1 MKKGLVFTTLLAL
14 MLVGLMLFSVMLIQ
28 NRNQRV
34 AEYNRQI
41 QLLKEQ
47 EQKLADKEAELNVLV
62 VRYEQGLTEGN
73 VELEALRAELEAL
86 KTVRDK
92 LQIQLEQ
99 SALDIEATREKL
111 KNEES
116 DQSYYLEVYNALTEG
131 LNKVKGYISAG

>member
-14 MLVGLMLFSVMLIQ
+14 VLVGLMLFSVMLIQ

-34 AEYNRQI
+34 EEYNRQV

-62 VRYEQGLTEGN
+62 LRYEKGLTEGSA
-73 VELEALRAELEAL
+73 ELDALRAELAAL

-92 LQIQLEQ
+92 LQTQLEQ
-99 SALDIEATREKL
+99 SALEIEATREKL

>member
-14 MLVGLMLFSVMLIQ
+14 VLVGLMLFSVMLIQ

-34 AEYNRQI
+34 EEYNRQV

-62 VRYEQGLTEGN
+62 LRYEKGLTEGS
-73 VELEALRAELEAL
+73 AELDALHAELAAL

-92 LQIQLEQ
+92 LQTQLEQ
-99 SALDIEATREKL
+99 SALEIEATREKL

-131 LNKVKGYISAG
+131 LEKVKGYISIG

>member
-14 MLVGLMLFSVMLIQ
+14 ILVVLMLFSVMLIQ

-34 AEYNRQI
+34 AEYNRQV

-47 EQKLADKEAELNVLV
+47 EQTLAQKETELSILLL
-62 VRYEQGLTEGN
+62 RYEQGLTEGTA
-73 VELEALRAELEAL
+73 ELEALQAELEAL
-86 KTVRDK
+86 KVVRDK
-92 LQIQLEQ
+92 LQTQVDQSVLDLE
-99 SALDIEATREKL
+99 AIREKL

-131 LNKVKGYISAG
+131 LNKVKGYIAGN

>member
-14 MLVGLMLFSVMLIQ
+14 VLVGLMLFSVMLIQ

-34 AEYNRQI
+34 AEYNHQI

-47 EQKLADKEAELNVLV
+47 EQKLAEKEEELNVLV
-62 VRYEQGLTEGN
+62 LRHEQGLTAGTA
-73 VELEALRAELEAL
+73 ELEALRAELEAL

-92 LQIQLEQ
+92 LQSQLEQ
-99 SALDIEATREKL
+99 SELDIETTREKL

>member
-14 MLVGLMLFSVMLIQ
+14 VLAGLMVFSVMLMQ

-34 AEYNRQI
+34 AEHNRQV

-62 VRYEQGLTEGN
+62 LRYEQGLTEGTA
-73 VELEALRAELEAL
+73 ELEALRAELKAL

-92 LQIQLEQ
+92 LQTQLEQ
-99 SALDIEATREKL
+99 SALDIESTREKL

>member
-14 MLVGLMLFSVMLIQ
+14 VLVGLMLFSVMLIQ

-34 AEYNRQI
+34 AEYNHQI

-47 EQKLADKEAELNVLV
+47 EQKLAEKEEELNVLV
-62 VRYEQGLTEGN
+62 LRHEQGLTAGTA
-73 VELEALRAELEAL
+73 ELEALHAELEAL

-92 LQIQLEQ
+92 LQSQLEQ
-99 SALDIEATREKL
+99 SELDIETTREKL

>member
-14 MLVGLMLFSVMLIQ
+14 ILVVLMLFSVMLIQ

-34 AEYNRQI
+34 AEYDRQV

-47 EQKLADKEAELNVLV
+47 EQKLEQKETELSILEL
-62 VRYEQGLTEGN
+62 RYEQGLTEGT
-73 VELEALRAELEAL
+73 AELEKLQAELAAL
-86 KTVRDK
+86 KVVRDK
-92 LQIQLEQ
+92 LQAQLEQ
-99 SALDIEATREKL
+99 SNVDLEATREKL

-131 LNKVKGYISAG
+131 LNKVKGYIAGN

>member
-1 MKKGLVFTTLLAL
+1 MKKGLIFTTLLAL
-14 MLVGLMLFSVMLIQ
+14 VLVGLMLFTVVLIQ
-28 NRNQRV
+28 EHNQRE
-34 AEYNRQI
+34 AEYDRQV

-47 EQKLADKEAELNVLV
+47 EQKLAEKEAELKVLEL
-62 VRYEQGLTEGN
+62 RYEQGMTDGKAK
-73 VELEALRAELEAL
+73 LEELRAELEAT

-92 LQIQLEQ
+92 LQAQLDQ
-99 SALDIEATREKL
+99 SVADIEATRERL

>member
-14 MLVGLMLFSVMLIQ
+14 VLVGLMLFSVMLIQ

-34 AEYNRQI
+34 EEYNRQV

-47 EQKLADKEAELNVLV
+47 EQKLAEKESELNVLV
-62 VRYEQGLTEGN
+62 LRYEQGLTEGTA
-73 VELEALRAELEAL
+73 ELEALRAELEAL

-92 LQIQLEQ
+92 LQTQLEQ

-116 DQSYYLEVYNALTEG
+116 DQSYYLEVYNALTKG

>member
-14 MLVGLMLFSVMLIQ
+14 VLVGLMMFTVMLIQ
-28 NRNQRV
+28 EHNQRE
-34 AEYNRQI
+34 AEYDRQV
-41 QLLKEQ
+41 QMLKEQ
-47 EQKLADKEAELNVLV
+47 EQKLADKEAELQVLEL
-62 VRYEQGLTEGN
+62 RHEQGMTDGKAK
-73 VELEALRAELEAL
+73 LEELRAELEAT

-92 LQIQLEQ
+92 LQAQLDQ
-99 SALDIEATREKL
+99 SAADIETTRERL

>member
-14 MLVGLMLFSVMLIQ
+14 VLAGLMVFSVMLMQ

-34 AEYNRQI
+34 AEYNRQV

-62 VRYEQGLTEGN
+62 LRYEQGLTEGTA
-73 VELEALRAELEAL
+73 ELEALRAELEAL

-92 LQIQLEQ
+92 LQTQLEQ
-99 SALDIEATREKL
+99 SALDIESTREKL